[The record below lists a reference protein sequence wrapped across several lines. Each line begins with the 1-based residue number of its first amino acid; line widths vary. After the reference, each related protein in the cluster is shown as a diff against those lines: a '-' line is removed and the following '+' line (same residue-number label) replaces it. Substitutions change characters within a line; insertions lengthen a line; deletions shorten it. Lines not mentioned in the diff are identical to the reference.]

1 MRPRVRNRIVQRIR
15 QYPVEEVS
23 RRNRQGEVDPGEVG
37 LSESIVSAIW
47 SSIESLYSTRL
58 YPAIGLCIRRHG
70 KVFLDGAIGHLH
82 GNAPNESPNA
92 VRVQAQPDSLF
103 NLFSASKAITA
114 MVVHLLDE
122 RRLLHLD
129 DPVAEY
135 IPEFGANGKQWIT
148 LKHVLTHRAGIP
160 SVPQKN
166 VDISLLSDW
175 PRMVQLLCE
184 TKPVAAPG
192 RRLAYHAL
200 TGGFVIGEVVRRV
213 TGKDIRT
220 VLEEEILKPLGF
232 KHLSYGVAKDEIP
245 LVARN
250 AFTGPPAFPPAS
262 WLIKRA
268 LGVGPAE
275 ATALSNDERFLTTII
290 PSGNIISTA
299 NEASRFFQ
307 MLLNGG
313 SLDGVE
319 IFEPRTVRRAMA
331 DQTYLE
337 YDLTLML
344 PVRYGMGFMLGGERY
359 SIYGPGTPRAFGHV
373 GFTNVVVYADPERD
387 ISACLMTSGKPFIHH
402 GLLKWLMVMGNIA
415 RLIPRT

>member
-1 MRPRVRNRIVQRIR
+1 
-15 QYPVEEVS
+15 
-23 RRNRQGEVDPGEVG
+23 
-37 LSESIVSAIW
+37 
-47 SSIESLYSTRL
+47 
-58 YPAIGLCIRRHG
+58 
-70 KVFLDGAIGHLH
+70 
-82 GNAPNESPNA
+82 
-92 VRVQAQPDSLF
+92 
-103 NLFSASKAITA
+103 

-160 SVPQKN
+160 SVPQKH
-166 VDISLLSDW
+166 VDINLLSDW
-175 PRMVQLLCE
+175 PRMVELLCE
-184 TKPVAAPG
+184 AKPVAAPG

-220 VLEEEILKPLGF
+220 VLREEILEPLGF
-232 KHLSYGVAKDEIP
+232 KHLSYGVAEDEIP
-245 LVARN
+245 LVAEN

-275 ATALSNDERFLTTII
+275 ATALSNEQQFLTTII

-299 NEASRFFQ
+299 NEACRFFQ

-313 SLDGVE
+313 SLDGVQ
-319 IFEPRTVRRAMA
+319 IFNPRTVRRAVA

-359 SIYGPGTPRAFGHV
+359 SIYGSGTPKAFGHV
-373 GFTNVVVYADPERD
+373 GFTNVVVYADPDRD
-387 ISACLMTSGKPFIHH
+387 ISACLMTSGKPFIHR
-402 GLLKWLMVMGNIA
+402 GLLKWLGVMGSIA